1 MNPRQISPAS
11 SSPDCCSCLQVQL
24 LLPWATAVAGTGH
37 QAVRHPSWGHTLG
50 PAPSL
55 SCPAVHL
62 TFTHFIKHLLR
73 DALLAS
79 LLSKNKHCSPQG
91 RGINHQRWQKHHVP
105 GSSLEA
111 VARPHH
117 VSSDIFGAGWAAM
130 YGVHSPGLGA
140 QSLSRQ
146 GLSFRTS
153 VRWVL
158 CLLASWP

>member
-1 MNPRQISPAS
+1 MLRQGLNPRQISTAS
-11 SSPDCCSCLQVQL
+11 PSPDCCSCLQVQL
-24 LLPWATAVAGTGH
+24 LLPWAPGSQASQLGT
-37 QAVRHPSWGHTLG
+37 HPW
-50 PAPSL
+50 PSSQPL
-55 SCPAVHL
+55 LPAVHL

-73 DALLAS
+73 DALPAS

-153 VRWVL
+153 VRWVP